1 MLYGRGVASWN
12 EDGTDG
18 TDGQGRGGTAG
29 LWTLGA
35 ILLLILSVTVFVKAL
50 NSGSSSESSA
60 DREQSALESAASEAS
75 RPTAQ
80 EQAEDATRRIESVVN
95 DISERF
101 DAQVGISLRAGGGVV
116 HAGESGDLHDW
127 STAKVPIAYAAVQ
140 NALDAGEDPAVLA
153 DDLTFALTQSDNDAA
168 LRLWETLGTDE
179 QSSAAVDGVFR
190 QAGDPTDAEG
200 DRSREDYEGFG
211 DIHWTLDNQVI
222 FANRMACLPGAEQ
235 VLDQMGHV
243 VDEHRDGLGQL
254 PGARFKGGW
263 GDENDGTY
271 LFREFG
277 LVGEADHQV
286 PVAFTIVP
294 GDATDATAREA
305 SAALAEALAPV
316 ITDLGAEGGVAEC
329 QVPASVPPSV

>member
-1 MLYGRGVASWN
+1 MK
-12 EDGTDG
+12 
-18 TDGQGRGGTAG
+18 
-29 LWTLGA
+29 
-35 ILLLILSVTVFVKAL
+35 I
-50 NSGSSSESSA
+50 
-60 DREQSALESAASEAS
+60 
-75 RPTAQ
+75 
-80 EQAEDATRRIESVVN
+80 
-95 DISERF
+95 
-101 DAQVGISLRAGGGVV
+101 
-116 HAGESGDLHDW
+116 
-127 STAKVPIAYAAVQ
+127 
-140 NALDAGEDPAVLA
+140 
-153 DDLTFALTQSDNDAA
+153 DNDAVVTAEPERVFA
-168 LRLWETLGTDE
+168 LINDVERVA
-179 QSSAAVDGVFR
+179 S
-190 QAGDPTDAEG
+190 
-200 DRSREDYEGFG
+200 
-211 DIHWTLDNQVI
+211 
-222 FANRMACLPGAEQ
+222 CLPGAEQ